1 MSLLQEIEQHGLAD
15 CEFNR
20 NLLGDQ
26 NMKQIEE
33 FINEKYG
40 ISGRVFETDSGYT
53 VALYDIDAG
62 ETVNHYYRFNSLAQA
77 VVKAKHIAN
86 LN

>member
-1 MSLLQEIEQHGLAD
+1 MQQVGRFPPYIIGG
-15 CEFNR
+15 FT
-20 NLLGDQ
+20 
-26 NMKQIEE
+26 MKQVAEY
-33 FINEKYG
+33 INTIYG
-40 ISGRVFETDSGYT
+40 IAGRVFETDMGYT

-86 LN
+86 VQF